1 MTADDIIGT
10 KFLLLSEISGNGGAG
25 TLLDITLFKS
35 TSLYQSNWLIENG
48 EICRVVSKYELWN
61 FFARLTSTPNHSCTE
76 NYKTLLQT
84 LAPQFPST
92 LILN

>member
-10 KFLLLSEISGNGGAG
+10 KFLLLSEISGNSGAG

-48 EICRVVSKYELWN
+48 EICRVVSK
-61 FFARLTSTPNHSCTE
+61 
-76 NYKTLLQT
+76 
-84 LAPQFPST
+84 
-92 LILN
+92 